1 MSCGVTDWV
10 ITSWFVVLIVSY
22 LGVVLVFLRNWCTGR
37 L

>member
-10 ITSWFVVLIVSY
+10 ITSWFVVLIVGY
-22 LGVVLVFLRNWCTGR
+22 VALLGVFLRNWWTGR